1 MRGRWAEREGEDRP
15 GSGWSWLWFAALST
29 LLVLPFLHYVT
40 DDTYIHMQFAR
51 NLMRGDGWSFVPGEP
66 TYGFTSALWVEFLA
80 VAGLLGVD
88 LLVASKALGLLFTWA
103 SIGLFYAV
111 ARQIIPTR
119 RTQLAATFAFAVNAW
134 LLRWTLSGME
144 TSLATALV
152 LAGVA
157 THLRE
162 RNGERLPIL
171 SGLCWGL
178 AAMTRPECLGLIP
191 LAFLDLLLFGGARRV
206 LRAAALAVTAA
217 VVLVPWGW
225 FLLGEFGQIFPNTAY
240 AKAGHFRL
248 DPGTI
253 WDVLRKEIG
262 LIGATNAG
270 EATLVLLAV
279 LTVWFHDRGKVR
291 PWIQRFALPAAWML
305 ALPALYAARGSVLV
319 SRYLVPVLCILVVL
333 GFAAIDYL
341 RSRGTGPWSARA
353 PWIAAGLFAAQNLL
367 VLYLVA
373 LPPALSFTRGIEDSL
388 VWIGKW
394 ARENTP
400 PEATLAV
407 PDIGAVGY
415 HSERTVIDLSG
426 LVTPA
431 MIEAQEGQ
439 TLDEFVESFGFA
451 RVSRPDYLIDRFT
464 QPDRFASTG
473 GYHGVL
479 EMLFA
484 RKIGPLGIRRSE
496 DYYYTVYRID
506 WEAYDRLHAG
516 MPGR

>member
-1 MRGRWAEREGEDRP
+1 MQGRWAEREGEHRP
-15 GSGWSWLWFAALST
+15 GSSWSWLWFAALST
-29 LLVLPFLHYVT
+29 LLVAPYLSYVT

-80 VAGLLGVD
+80 AAGLLGVP
-88 LLVASKALGLLFTWA
+88 LLFASKALGMLFTWA
-103 SIGLFYAV
+103 SIGLFYAA
-111 ARQIIPTR
+111 AREIIPSY
-119 RTQLAATFAFAVNAW
+119 RTQLAATFAFTVNAW

-157 THLRE
+157 AHMRE
-162 RNGERLPIL
+162 RRREALPIL
-171 SGLCWGL
+171 SGLCWAL

-191 LAFLDLLLFGGARRV
+191 LAILDLLAFARARRV
-206 LRAAALAVTAA
+206 LRSAALAVTCA
-217 VVLVPWGW
+217 VVLLPWGL
-225 FLLGEFGQIFPNTAY
+225 FLLSEFGQIFPNTAY

-248 DPGTI
+248 DPGTVA
-253 WDVLRKEIG
+253 DVLRKEVG

-270 EATLVLLAV
+270 EVTLVLLAIF
-279 LTVWFHDRGKVR
+279 TVWRSDRGRIR
-291 PWIQRFALPAAWML
+291 PWMERFALPAAWML
-305 ALPALYAARGSVLV
+305 ALPALYAVRGSVLV
-319 SRYLVPVLCILVVL
+319 SRYLVPMLCVLVL
-333 GFAAIDYL
+333 FGFASIDYL
-341 RSRGTGPWSARA
+341 RSRGTGPSSARA
-353 PWIAAGLFAAQNLL
+353 PWIAAGLFAVQNLL

-400 PEATLAV
+400 AEATLAV

-415 HSERTVIDLSG
+415 YSERTVIDLSG
-426 LVTPA
+426 LVTPV

-439 TLDEFVESFGFA
+439 TLDEFVQSFGFA
-451 RVSRPDYLIDRFT
+451 RVSRPDYLIDRYT

-479 EMLFA
+479 EMLFS

-506 WEAYDRLHAG
+506 WDRYDRLRAD
-516 MPGR
+516 